1 MELRHLEVFLAI
13 AEEGTLT
20 AAGERLHLVQSGV
33 SSTLRALEADLDAT
47 LFTRTARRAVLT
59 DAGRALLPEA
69 RATLAAAA
77 AARQAVRETQ
87 AGLRG
92 PLAVGTMTTMQLV
105 DLPRLLARF
114 QSRHPRVTV
123 SMRAF
128 PDGSAGLVRALTE
141 GELDVA
147 FVSVN
152 GPPPPGV
159 TVRLLAEVPL
169 RLILPPEHPLAD
181 APEVSLAE
189 VAGDRWIDS
198 PLGFGNRAVVDE
210 AFARASLRRSITLEI
225 ADVTSIPAYVQA
237 GLGVALVPEFIP
249 LEGTGLRPQRL
260 RGVDLRWSMSLAT
273 PGGRV
278 RRRVV
283 ATFVAAVEQEL
294 GLDREPG
301 TEAV

>member
-20 AAGERLHLVQSGV
+20 AAGDRLRLVQSGV
-33 SSTLRALEADLDAT
+33 SSTLRALEAELGAA

-69 RATLAAAA
+69 RTTLAAAA
-77 AARQAVRETQ
+77 TARQAVREAQ

-92 PLAVGTMTTMQLV
+92 PLAVGTMTTMQPL
-105 DLPRLLARF
+105 DLPRLLGRF
-114 QSRHPRVTV
+114 QSRHPAVTV

-128 PDGSAGLVRALTE
+128 PDGSVGLVRALTE

-159 TVRLLAEVPL
+159 TVRQLTRVPL
-169 RLILPPEHPLAD
+169 QLIMPPDHPLGAVPD
-181 APEVSLAE
+181 VSLAE
-189 VAGDRWIDS
+189 LAGDRWIDS
-198 PLGFGNRAVVDE
+198 PLGFGNRSVVDE
-210 AFARASLRRSITLEI
+210 AFARAALLRSITLEI

-237 GLGVALVPEFIP
+237 GLGVALVPATIP
-249 LEGTGLRPQRL
+249 LDDSRLAPQRL
-260 RGVDLRWSMSLAT
+260 RGEALYWSMSLAT
-273 PGGRV
+273 ADGPI

-283 ATFVAAVEQEL
+283 TTFVEAVEEEL
-294 GLDREPG
+294 ALS
-301 TEAV
+301 TS